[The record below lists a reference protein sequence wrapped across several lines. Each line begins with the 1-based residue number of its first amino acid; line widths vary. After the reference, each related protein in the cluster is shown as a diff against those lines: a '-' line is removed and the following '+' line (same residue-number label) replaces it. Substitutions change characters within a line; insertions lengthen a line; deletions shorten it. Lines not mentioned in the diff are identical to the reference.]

1 MKNKNINENIEN
13 LTNNRKT
20 KISERYD
27 LFLVPSYD
35 TMITWSHNPQSRLIS
50 DHGKLEEGRKECA
63 IMETC
68 PKTLAL
74 LE

>member
-1 MKNKNINENIEN
+1 
-13 LTNNRKT
+13 
-20 KISERYD
+20 
-27 LFLVPSYD
+27 VPSYD

-50 DHGKLEEGRKECA
+50 DHGKLEEGWKECA